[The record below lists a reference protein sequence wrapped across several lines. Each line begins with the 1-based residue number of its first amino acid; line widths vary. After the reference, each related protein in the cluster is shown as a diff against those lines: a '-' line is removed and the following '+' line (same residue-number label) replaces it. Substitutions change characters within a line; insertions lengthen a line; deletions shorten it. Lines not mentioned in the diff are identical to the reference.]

1 MGFRENLKA
10 ELSYADMK
18 VKELAALSGVKKQTI
33 DSYLRETKSTPSVD
47 AAVSIARALGVS
59 VEYLVTGGEVQ
70 RGNEKAL
77 SSLSPDVR
85 SLILAVEALPEGD
98 RKIVVRNSLQLAEA
112 LKGRPEKRRRL

>member
-33 DSYLRETKSTPSVD
+33 DSYLRENSYTPSVD

-59 VEYLVTGGEVQ
+59 VEYLVTGGEVH
-70 RGNEKAL
+70 RGKEKAL

-98 RKIVVRNSLQLAEA
+98 RKIVVRNSIQLAEA
-112 LKGRPEKRRRL
+112 LKGRLEKRR